1 KGNINVSVEENIPL
15 SKKHKILG
23 MPVIRGVA
31 AFIDSLIMGVKA
43 LSYSAQFFE
52 AEETRVERYL
62 KNKLKDK
69 YNAFEMGFTII
80 VSLVFAMLLFFILPT
95 FAATFIRTNGF
106 IKNILEG
113 IIRLTVFL
121 LYIALISKLRDI
133 QRVFQYHGAEHKSI
147 HCYESGL
154 ELTVENAKK
163 FSTLHPRCGTNFLL
177 IVMLISIFIFSFL
190 GWPNILMR
198 ILSRLILIPLVAGF
212 SYELIRWFGKSE
224 SKLSKMLSYPGLM
237 LQKLT
242 TREPDESQIEVALE
256 ALKNVLD

>member
-1 KGNINVSVEENIPL
+1 
-15 SKKHKILG
+15 
-23 MPVIRGVA
+23 M
-31 AFIDSLIMGVKA
+31 
-43 LSYSAQFFE
+43 
-52 AEETRVERYL
+52 
-62 KNKLKDK
+62 
-69 YNAFEMGFTII
+69 
-80 VSLVFAMLLFFILPT
+80 PT
-95 FAATFIRTNGF
+95 FAATFIRTSGF

-113 IIRLTVFL
+113 IIRLTIFL
-121 LYIALISKLRDI
+121 FYIVLISKLNDI

-147 HCYESGL
+147 HCYEAGL

-190 GWPNILMR
+190 GWPNLLIR
-198 ILSRLILIPLVAGF
+198 ILSRLILIPLVAGL

-242 TREPDESQIEVALE
+242 TKEPDESQIEVALE